1 LYIEQA
7 AQKVMRDHK
16 RYKVMS
22 NLRDQ
27 KTNPSQTMIYQ
38 IRLKGHLDSQWTEW
52 FDGLTVTLEEDG
64 NTLLT
69 GPVIDQ
75 AALHGLLKKVRDL
88 GIPLLSVSQVQ
99 FNETHPYRSKK
110 EIKMNANRTN
120 ALSAG
125 ILFVIADI
133 AGFLSV
139 PLLKLVYNPDYLIK
153 IAENKNQVVMAA
165 LLIVIMELACSGIA
179 IWLYPVL
186 KKHNEALA
194 LWSVGLRIIE
204 VILGLV
210 SVIGLLALI
219 PLSQEFI
226 KAGAPDASYFQ
237 TLGALIQTAR
247 DWTRDV
253 LMLSAWGLGALLY
266 NYIFFQTKLIP
277 RWLSGS
283 SIVAILLHLASCL
296 LTIFDI
302 IGPSSPMQVFLL
314 VPSGLL
320 EMVLAVWLIA
330 KGFNPSAIASLSAK
344 VDMS

>member
-1 LYIEQA
+1 
-7 AQKVMRDHK
+7 
-16 RYKVMS
+16 MS
-22 NLRDQ
+22 NELES
-27 KTNPSQTMIYQ
+27 KTNSGQPMIYQ
-38 IRLKGHLDSQWTEW
+38 IRLKGHLDSQWTDW
-52 FDGLTVTLEEDG
+52 FGGLTITLEEDG
-64 NTLLT
+64 NTLLS
-69 GPVIDQ
+69 GPIADQ

-88 GIPLLSVSQVQ
+88 GMPLVSVNQVQ
-99 FNETHPYRSKK
+99 LYETHPYHSKK
-110 EIKMNANRTN
+110 EKEMNTTKESPYGTNRKN

-125 ILFVIADI
+125 VLFVIADI

-139 PLLKLVYNPDYLIK
+139 PLLKLAYDPDYLIK

-194 LWSVGLRIIE
+194 LWSVSLRIIE
-204 VILGLV
+204 AILGLV

-219 PLSQEFI
+219 PLSREFI
-226 KAGAPDASYFQ
+226 KAGTPDASYFQ
-237 TLGALIQTAR
+237 SLGTLIQTAR

-277 RWLSGS
+277 RWLSGW
-283 SIVAILLHLASCL
+283 SIVAILLHLAACL
-296 LTIFDI
+296 LAIFDI
-302 IGPSSPMQVFLL
+302 IGTTSPMQVFLL

-320 EMVLAVWLIA
+320 EMVLAVWLIV
-330 KGFNPSAIASLSAK
+330 KGFNPSVIASLSAK
-344 VDMS
+344 TATN